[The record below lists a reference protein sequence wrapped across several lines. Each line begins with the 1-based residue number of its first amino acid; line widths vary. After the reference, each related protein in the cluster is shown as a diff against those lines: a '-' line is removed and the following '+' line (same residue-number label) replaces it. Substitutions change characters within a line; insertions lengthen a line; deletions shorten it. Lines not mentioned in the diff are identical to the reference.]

1 MLYSEVLKIESRI
14 QDTSERPKFI
24 YYLNISNILTEGCIL
39 VSYDICFL
47 VNMFPSI
54 DNQSGLQAVKNALE
68 ARQEQSPP
76 TDCIIE
82 ALNLC

>member
-14 QDTSERPKFI
+14 KDTSERPKFI
-24 YYLNISNILTEGCIL
+24 YYLNISNILTEDCIL
-39 VSYDICFL
+39 VSYDI

-68 ARQEQSPP
+68 ARQE
-76 TDCIIE
+76 
-82 ALNLC
+82 

>member
-39 VSYDICFL
+39 VSYDI

-54 DNQSGLQAVKNALE
+54 DNQSGLQALKNALE

>member
-39 VSYDICFL
+39 VSYDI
-47 VNMFPSI
+47 VNMFSSI

-68 ARQEQSPP
+68 ARQE
-76 TDCIIE
+76 
-82 ALNLC
+82 